1 MASHVSKS
9 LFRQKDVGR
18 RTDTLRPVS
27 LRGSL
32 AVCGVHLP
40 RGGHGRGTDSRWDPL
55 VTYVPTEG
63 KEQQAPGFK
72 YLSVYRVFFCAISV
86 KGVQRIGVVFLLSG
100 SKGHDQQGARYR
112 RPRSMML
119 ALAMAQILDRGSSIC
134 DGA

>member
-40 RGGHGRGTDSRWDPL
+40 RGGHDRGTDSRWDPL

-72 YLSVYRVFFCAISV
+72 YLSVYRFFFLCDKR
-86 KGVQRIGVVFLLSG
+86 KGCPANWSCIFVVGVEG
-100 SKGHDQQGARYR
+100 SWSAVRPIQTPTVHDASAG
-112 RPRSMML
+112 
-119 ALAMAQILDRGSSIC
+119 
-134 DGA
+134 DGTNT